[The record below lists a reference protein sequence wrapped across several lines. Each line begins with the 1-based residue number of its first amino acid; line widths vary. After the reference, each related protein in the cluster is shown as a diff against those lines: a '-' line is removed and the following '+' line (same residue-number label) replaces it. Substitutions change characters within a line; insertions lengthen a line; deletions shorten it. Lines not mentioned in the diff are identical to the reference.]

1 MKKQRTLCILFLLF
15 LSLQPQ
21 LQVSAAQPSKM
32 IPIDLDG
39 APRNLPLQGRN
50 CGEEGNKANTWGV
63 PLTCIKVGENNIWAS
78 TKDNSAM
85 SPTGYSCPATNQW
98 LRWDQYK
105 YPCVKKNGKLVW
117 GKPTYLDAGITYKQ
131 IPGAPKQP
139 AIYSI
144 TQQQQR
150 EKDPRTGKIIPEQ
163 VITYVEALNSIEK
176 EIAKVCPKFVKSL
189 DFCGSDAARTKQI
202 DFNQSKNYLVSNGFK
217 VFYWPTPLNQGMVTP
232 GIWLRI
238 DREDKTGS
246 PAGASCSTEYMTG
259 TIGGERAKA
268 SREIPYV
275 RYEEKIYTCVT
286 DNKGRVFDQ
295 GVPVSEYILDPN
307 LANIDDGNWVKYFKD
322 YTTNIGKSGYN
333 YFIDGIAGDYCIP
346 DYWGEKELS
355 FFGVP
360 MKCVVFDPKEIP
372 QRSQMI
378 ELWNLNSDAIYC
390 VIDKSLIKASK
401 SKPSA
406 LREMVL
412 VTESCQRMIVEKRLV

>member
-39 APRNLPLQGRN
+39 APRNLPFQGRN

-163 VITYVEALNSIEK
+163 VITYVDSLNAVEID
-176 EIAKVCPKFVKSL
+176 IAKNCTFLDEFNCPIRFT
-189 DFCGSDAARTKQI
+189 REKQI
-202 DFNQSKNYLVSNGFK
+202 EFTIGKNYLVSNGFK
-217 VFYWPTPLNQGMVTP
+217 IFYWPTALNQGMVTP

-246 PAGASCSTEYMTG
+246 PAGASCSIEYITSAD
-259 TIGGERAKA
+259 GEKVKA
-268 SREIPYV
+268 SKEIPYV

-286 DNKGRVFDQ
+286 NNKGRVFDQ
-295 GVPVSEYILDPN
+295 GVLVSEYILDPN
-307 LANIDDGNWVKYFKD
+307 LANIENGIWVKNFKD

-333 YFIDGIAGDYCIP
+333 YFINGIAGDYCIP
-346 DYWGEKELS
+346 GYWGEKELS

-378 ELWNLNSDAIYC
+378 ELWDLNSDAIYC

-401 SKPSA
+401 STPSA
-406 LREMVL
+406 LREIVL

>member
-78 TKDNSAM
+78 TNGNSAM

-131 IPGAPKQP
+131 LPGAPKQP
-139 AIYSI
+139 AVYSI
-144 TQQQQR
+144 KSLNQQ
-150 EKDPRTGKIIPEQ
+150 EKDPRTGKFIPEP
-163 VITYVEALNSIEK
+163 IINYVDSLNAVEID
-176 EIAKVCPKFVKSL
+176 IAKNCTFLDEFNYRVCGNRFALV
-189 DFCGSDAARTKQI
+189 KQI
-202 DFNQSKNYLVSNGFK
+202 EFTMGKNYLVSNGFK
-217 VFYWPTPLNQGMVTP
+217 IFYWPTALNQGMVIP

-246 PAGASCSTEYMTG
+246 PAGASCSTEYMTD
-259 TIGGERAKA
+259 TDGEWAKA
-268 SREIPYV
+268 SKEIPYV

-333 YFIDGIAGDYCIP
+333 SFTEGIAGTYCSP
-346 DYWGEKELS
+346 EDWEEKEPS
-355 FFGVP
+355 VFGVP

-406 LREMVL
+406 LREIVL